1 MEHLYLIPLS
11 AIIIV
16 VALSMLHWCT
26 ELVKWLRVTWR
37 VLVCV
42 DVVLAVALGLM
53 GSLLVI
59 K

>member
-1 MEHLYLIPLS
+1 MERLYLVPLS
-11 AIIIV
+11 AIVVV

-26 ELVKWLRVTWR
+26 ELIKWMRVSWR

-42 DVVLAVALGLM
+42 DVLLAVALGLM